1 VIHPFSPIE
10 SAHRFDFCNGN
21 SESNDPP
28 RQGNSKPRTN
38 LLEGTAIAN
47 IMSREPVD
55 LEQLRHG
62 SNLVKRGFAR
72 MQQGGVIMDVVDPEQ
87 AAVAEDAGAVAV
99 MALERVPAD
108 IRKAGGVARMSHPD
122 MIQGIL
128 DCTSIPVMA
137 KSRIGH
143 EGEARILEAMGVDM
157 VDESEVLT
165 PADPYFHI
173 NKHTYEIPFVCGA
186 TGLAEA
192 VRRIWEGA
200 AMIRTKGE
208 AGTGNVV
215 AAVTHARLIDQEIQQ
230 IQSLDDH
237 GLNAAAEQIIDRYKV
252 LASQSTLPGT
262 HLNTPFGPVDDAM
275 HAGVREVLDEVH
287 KLGRLPVVTFSAG
300 GIATPAD
307 ASLMMRMGMDGIFV
321 GSGIFKS
328 SDPKTM
334 ADAIVMATAHY
345 DDASKV
351 AEAMA
356 MMAGEPMKGDELETL
371 EVRMDQ
377 RGW

>member
-1 VIHPFSPIE
+1 MT
-10 SAHRFDFCNGN
+10 RTDF
-21 SESNDPP
+21 
-28 RQGNSKPRTN
+28 T
-38 LLEGTAIAN
+38 
-47 IMSREPVD
+47 
-55 LEQLRHG
+55 QLRHG
-62 SNLVKRGFAR
+62 SDLLKRGFAR
-72 MQQGGVIMDVVDPEQ
+72 MQQGGVIMDVVDATQ

-137 KSRIGH
+137 KARIGH

-165 PADPYFHI
+165 PADPFFHI
-173 NKHTYEIPFVCGA
+173 NKKDYDIPFVCGA
-186 TGLAEA
+186 TELGEA
-192 VRRIWEGA
+192 VRRIHEGA

-208 AGTGNVV
+208 AGTGNLV
-215 AAVTHARLIDQEIQQ
+215 AAVTHSRLITQEIKQV
-230 IQSLDDH
+230 QSMDDELLDETAD
-237 GLNAAAEQIIDRYKV
+237 LILERYRV
-252 LASQSTLPGT
+252 LADTSKLPGT
-262 HLNTPFGPVDDAM
+262 HLETPFGTIDETM
-275 HAGVREVLDEVH
+275 RSSIRGVLDEV
-287 KLGRLPVVTFSAG
+287 KSLGRLPVVTFSAG

-307 ASLMMRMGMDGIFV
+307 ASHMMRMGLDGIFV

-328 SDPKTM
+328 DDPPNM

-345 DDASKV
+345 DDANKV

-356 MMAGEPMKGDELETL
+356 MTEGDPMKGDELETL
-371 EVRMDQ
+371 EIRLDQ

>member
-1 VIHPFSPIE
+1 MT
-10 SAHRFDFCNGN
+10 RTDF
-21 SESNDPP
+21 
-28 RQGNSKPRTN
+28 T
-38 LLEGTAIAN
+38 
-47 IMSREPVD
+47 
-55 LEQLRHG
+55 QLRHG
-62 SNLVKRGFAR
+62 SDLLKRGFAR
-72 MQQGGVIMDVVDPEQ
+72 MQQGGVIMDVVDAQQ
-87 AAVAEDAGAVAV
+87 AAIAEDAGAVAV

-137 KSRIGH
+137 KARIGH

-165 PADPYFHI
+165 PADPFFHI
-173 NKHTYEIPFVCGA
+173 NKKAYEIPFVCGA
-186 TGLAEA
+186 TELGEA
-192 VRRIWEGA
+192 VRRIHEGA

-208 AGTGNVV
+208 AGTGNLV
-215 AAVTHARLIDQEIQQ
+215 AAVTHSRLITQEIKQV
-230 IQSLDDH
+230 QSMDDAVLDETAD
-237 GLNAAAEQIIDRYKV
+237 LILERYRV
-252 LASQSTLPGT
+252 LADTSKLPGT
-262 HLNTPFGPVDDAM
+262 HMETPFGSIDDTM
-275 HAGVREVLDEVH
+275 RSSIRSILDEV
-287 KLGRLPVVTFSAG
+287 KELGRLPVVTFSAG

-307 ASLMMRMGMDGIFV
+307 ASHMMRMGMDGIFV

-328 SDPKTM
+328 DDPPNM

-351 AEAMA
+351 AEAQA
-356 MMAGEPMKGDELETL
+356 MIEGNPMKGDELETL
-371 EVRMDQ
+371 EVRLDQ